1 MIGKIIKWMILF
13 LCWPI
18 SIPVW
23 IILRMQKTKAAIH
36 KKTPTSP
43 NRAARPKGNDVG
55 QFAVFEMSIDGSTG
69 YEFEMNMKG
78 LTDEVAGL
86 ILKKLSPSSMSD
98 AQNKEFVEVDGEIAV
113 FMFKDD
119 QSQYANSVK
128 VTLGTGEMIG
138 WIRKGDSETAVAILE
153 GLKANLGKSK
163 RNKTAVAKV
172 SVDVNGY
179 WDEGDP
185 CVESFTIFIASP
197 VEARIITN

>member
-1 MIGKIIKWMILF
+1 
-13 LCWPI
+13 
-18 SIPVW
+18 
-23 IILRMQKTKAAIH
+23 
-36 KKTPTSP
+36 
-43 NRAARPKGNDVG
+43 
-55 QFAVFEMSIDGSTG
+55 
-69 YEFEMNMKG
+69 MNMKG

-138 WIRKGDSETAVAILE
+138 WIRKDDSETAVAILE